1 MIFQQRII
9 HFLGQSIGFLLK
21 VFKWHHKKP
30 KLSPISSEESSK
42 MSQKTLLQDSNYNW
56 DTNKMLAA
64 YQEAADCDEYLFGDY
79 DYCSEWMNDTEG
91 L

>member
-9 HFLGQSIGFLLK
+9 HFLGQSTGFLRR

-42 MSQKTLLQDSNYNW
+42 MSPKILLQDSNYNW
-56 DTNKMLAA
+56 DTKKMLDS
-64 YQEAADCDEYLFGDY
+64 YKEAADCDEYLFGDY
-79 DYCSEWMNDTEG
+79 DYCSEWLNDTEG
-91 L
+91 